1 MQRRAFLK
9 WSVGAGALTA
19 LGLVGW
25 GCTRDDDDTD
35 QPIRLPRL
43 PYGEDELAPYLSEE
57 TLRLHYAQHHRG
69 YVRKANRLVRDTR
82 LEKLPL
88 VEIMRQ
94 SYRPKACQQNDIF
107 NNAAQVFNH
116 TFYWNS
122 MKPDGGGAPSDFMRR
137 WIDTS
142 FGDYG
147 SFCQAFTEAA
157 TGRFGSGWTWLVL
170 SQGRLEIMT
179 TANAQNPMVFDKLP
193 LLTLDVWEHAY
204 YLDYRNRRGEYV
216 QAFLDHLLN
225 WDFAA
230 ANLGEA

>member
-122 MKPDGGGAPSDFMRR
+122 MKPNGGGPPDGLMAE
-137 WIDTS
+137 WLEKS
-142 FGDYG
+142 FGSYE
-147 SFCQAFTEAA
+147 AFRKAFMAA
-157 TGRFGSGWTWLVL
+157 ALNRFGSGWAWLVL
-170 SQGRLEIMT
+170 NQGQLEVLNTI
-179 TANAQNPMVFDKLP
+179 NAKSPIVGGMQP
-193 LLTLDVWEHAY
+193 LLVLDVWEHAY
-204 YLDYRNRRGEYV
+204 YLDYQNRRDKYID
-216 QAFLDHLLN
+216 AFLDHLVD
-225 WDFAA
+225 WGFAVN
-230 ANLGEA
+230 NLGET